1 MSYIEHYQAMEA
13 LVRAGLPPQGV
24 VYRPSKPLE
33 DNHMTASLVKWYR
46 KQCAVVPTL
55 EYIDNR
61 HKITSLGLVP
71 YD

>member
-13 LVRAGLPPQGV
+13 LVRAGLPPQGA

-33 DNHMTASLVKWYR
+33 DDHMAASLLRWYR

-55 EYIDNR
+55 QYTNGK
-61 HKITSLGLVP
+61 HQITSFNLMQ